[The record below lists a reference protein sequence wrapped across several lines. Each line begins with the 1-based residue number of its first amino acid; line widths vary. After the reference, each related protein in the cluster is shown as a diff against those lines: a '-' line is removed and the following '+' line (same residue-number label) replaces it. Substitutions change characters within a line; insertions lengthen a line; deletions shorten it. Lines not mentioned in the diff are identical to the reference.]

1 MRGFSALRS
10 ERMDKARE
18 TALKALIE
26 IETKKAYSNL
36 VLKNLL
42 RDDSLDTRDRAFI
55 SELVYGTV
63 SRRLTLDWIISQF
76 SKTKLKKI
84 SLRVL
89 SILRLGVYQIMFLD
103 RVPHAAACDTSVELA
118 KKYAKESSGFVNGI
132 LRNISRSSAEI
143 RMPENTGSAAY
154 ELSVKYSFP
163 EFLVEDWLSTFGREF
178 TEKILDS
185 LLTRPDFYV
194 RVNTLKTSTEAVV
207 EELSKEGIGALPGR
221 FLNEALILRNVS
233 DISRIKAYTE
243 GRITVQDESSML
255 AAKVLDP
262 QPGETILD
270 ICAAPGG
277 KTTHIAE
284 YMKNEGR
291 IAAWDIHEHKVR
303 LIRNNAERLGV
314 KIIEPEVRDALAP
327 AGELAGKF
335 HRVLADAP
343 CSGTGIIRR
352 KPDIKWHRE
361 TEDFGKLVEL
371 QQKILYNASRYV
383 MPGGVLVYSTCS
395 IDPRENSAVVNAFVK
410 ENPDFIL
417 EPINSLSGIIEDKKE
432 TSEGMLNLYPHIDGT
447 DGFFI
452 ARLKRNK

>member
-1 MRGFSALRS
+1 
-10 ERMDKARE
+10 MDKARE

-26 IETKKAYSNL
+26 IETKNAYSNL
-36 VLKNLL
+36 ALKKLL
-42 RDDSLDTRDRAFI
+42 RSDSLDARDRAFI

-103 RVPHAAACDTSVELA
+103 RVPDSAACDTSVELA

-132 LRNISRSSAEI
+132 LRNISRNSAEI
-143 RMPENTGSAAY
+143 HMPENTGSDAY
-154 ELSVKYSFP
+154 ELSIKYSFP
-163 EFLVEDWLSTFGREF
+163 EFLVEDWLNEYGREF
-178 TEKILDS
+178 TEKILES

-194 RVNTLKTSTEAVV
+194 RVNTLKTTPEAVID
-207 EELSKEGIGALPGR
+207 ELSAEGFEVRPGR
-221 FLNEALILRNVS
+221 FLNEALIIRNVS
-233 DISRIKAYTE
+233 DISSLKAYSE

-255 AAKVLDP
+255 VTKILDP
-262 QPGETILD
+262 RPGEKILD

-277 KTTHIAE
+277 KSTHIAE
-284 YMKNEGR
+284 HMKNEGH
-291 IAAWDIHEHKVR
+291 IAAWDVHEHKVK
-303 LIRNNAERLGV
+303 LIWNNAQRLGV
-314 KIIEPEVRDALAP
+314 KIIEPALRDALEP
-327 AGELAGKF
+327 AAELEGRF
-335 HRVLADAP
+335 HRVLVDAP

-352 KPDIKWHRE
+352 KPDIKWHRKP
-361 TEDFGKLVEL
+361 EDFGKLVEM

-395 IDPRENSAVVNAFVK
+395 LDPRENSAVVNAFVR
-410 ENPDFIL
+410 ENTDFIL
-417 EPINSLSGIIEDKKE
+417 EPISDLPGIIGDKKE
-432 TSEGMLNLYPHIDGT
+432 TAGGMLNLYPHIDGT

-452 ARLKRNK
+452 AKIRKNK

>member
-1 MRGFSALRS
+1 
-10 ERMDKARE
+10 MDKARA

-42 RDDSLDTRDRAFI
+42 RSDSLDTRDRAFI

-63 SRRLTLDWIISQF
+63 SRKLTIDWIISQF

-103 RVPHAAACDTSVELA
+103 RVPHAAACNTSVELA

-132 LRNISRSSAEI
+132 LRNISRGSDEI
-143 RMPENTGSAAY
+143 RMPENTGSTAF
-154 ELSVKYSFP
+154 ELSIKYSIP
-163 EFLVEDWLSTFGREF
+163 EFLVEDWLSEFGREF

-194 RVNTLKTSTEAVV
+194 RVNTLKTSPEAII
-207 EELSKEGIGALPGR
+207 EELSKEGIEALPGR

-233 DISRIKAYTE
+233 DISRLKAYTE

-255 AAKVLDP
+255 AAKILEP
-262 QPGETILD
+262 QPGERILD

-284 YMKNEGR
+284 YMKNKGR
-291 IAAWDIHEHKVR
+291 IAAWDIHRHKVK
-303 LIRNNAERLGV
+303 LIWNNAQRLGV
-314 KIIEPEVRDALAP
+314 KIIEPEVRDALVP
-327 AGELAGKF
+327 VDELAGKF
-335 HRVLADAP
+335 HRVLVDAP

-352 KPDIKWHRE
+352 KPDIKWHRRP
-361 TEDFGKLVEL
+361 EDFGKLVEL

-395 IDPRENSAVVNAFVK
+395 LDPRENSAVINAFVK
-410 ENPDFIL
+410 ENTDFIM
-417 EPINSLSGIIEDKKE
+417 EPIKILSGVVEDKKE
-432 TSEGMLNLYPHIDGT
+432 TAEGMLNLYPHIDGT

>member
-1 MRGFSALRS
+1 
-10 ERMDKARE
+10 
-18 TALKALIE
+18 
-26 IETKKAYSNL
+26 
-36 VLKNLL
+36 
-42 RDDSLDTRDRAFI
+42 
-55 SELVYGTV
+55 
-63 SRRLTLDWIISQF
+63 IISQF

-143 RMPENTGSAAY
+143 HMPENTGSNAY

-163 EFLVEDWLSTFGREF
+163 VFLVENWLAGFGREF
-178 TEKILDS
+178 TERILDS
-185 LLTRPDFYV
+185 LLMRPDFCV
-194 RVNTLKTSTEAVV
+194 RVNTLKTSPEAVI
-207 EELSKEGIGALPGR
+207 EELLKEGIEVRPGR
-221 FLNEALILRNVS
+221 FLNEALILRGVS
-233 DISRIKAYTE
+233 DISRLKAYTE

-255 AAKVLDP
+255 AAKILDP

-277 KTTHIAE
+277 KTAHIAG
-284 YMKNEGR
+284 YMKNKGR
-291 IAAWDIHEHKVR
+291 IAAWDIHEHKIR
-303 LIRNNAERLGV
+303 LIWNNAERLGV
-314 KIIEPEVRDALAP
+314 KIIEPELRDALAP
-327 AGELAGKF
+327 VSEPAGRF
-335 HRVLADAP
+335 HRVLADVP

-352 KPDIKWHRE
+352 KPDIKWHRKP
-361 TEDFGKLVEL
+361 EDFGKLVEL

-395 IDPRENSAVVNAFVK
+395 LDRRENSAVVNAFVS
-410 ENPDFIL
+410 ENPDFFM
-417 EPINSLSGIIEDKKE
+417 EPINNLSGIIEDKKE
-432 TSEGMLNLYPHIDGT
+432 TAGGMLNLYPHIDGT

-452 ARLKRNK
+452 ARLGRNK